1 MVPIGMTVRIT
12 LGQTELDGTRAQ
24 YNGRGW
30 MGGFGQFN
38 VYDNVTHNKLAGL
51 NYSAVAHRKIYHDL
65 NSLHHI
71 QRTTPLSSLLICP
84 DSITT
89 TTTTYHI
96 LLTHK
101 LPARLCVGVPL

>member
-1 MVPIGMTVRIT
+1 MVPIGMNVRIT

-89 TTTTYHI
+89 TTTYHI